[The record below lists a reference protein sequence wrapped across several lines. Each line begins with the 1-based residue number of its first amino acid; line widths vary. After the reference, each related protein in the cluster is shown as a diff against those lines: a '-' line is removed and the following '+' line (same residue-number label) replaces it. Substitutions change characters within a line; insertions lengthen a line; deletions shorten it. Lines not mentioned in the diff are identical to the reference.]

1 MTARDQILDLQQ
13 RISAAVIGQESVVAQ
28 LLIALLANGHLL
40 MEGLPGLAKTRTI
53 KTLAKNLESQFSR
66 IQFTPDL
73 LPSDITGTEIY
84 TGEGA
89 GGTFVFQQGPVFGN
103 LILAD
108 EINRA
113 PAKAQAALLE
123 AMEERQ
129 VTIAGKTHKLPD
141 LFLVMATQ
149 NPIEQEGT
157 YPLPE
162 AQMDRFLLHVFVGY
176 SSDEDERKILRLVR
190 GEDAGTAPTTNDVV
204 PAQAVLDARKEVLAV
219 QISETIEKYMVAIVA
234 ATRRPAD
241 YKDSKLAQW
250 LKIGAS
256 PRGTLALDRAGRA
269 HAWLNGRDT
278 VTPADVQA
286 IAHACLRHRLQLSYE
301 AEAEGITR
309 DAVLDELLKLVACR
323 NAHEHEP
330 AWRPPSGERFRRAPG
345 SVCEPARSRGA
356 SASRAGLQL
365 FAAAAGAFAARR
377 PARFAAARTR
387 PELRGNPSLPARR
400 RHPTD
405 RLESHPARAKP
416 KAAFTP
422 KSANAPCCCSSIS
435 ESRCFSAACGI

>member
-1 MTARDQILDLQQ
+1 MTVLEQILDLKK
-13 RISAAVIGQESVVAQ
+13 RISAAVIGQDAVVDQ
-28 LLIALLANGHLL
+28 LLIALLADGHIL

-89 GGTFVFQQGPVFGN
+89 GGIFSFQQGPIFGN

-129 VTIAGKTHKLPD
+129 VTVAGKTHKLPD
-141 LFLVMATQ
+141 LFLVLATQ

-190 GEDAGTAPTTNDVV
+190 GEDAGTATTEAGQV
-204 PAQAVLDARKEVLAV
+204 PAQAVTDARKAVLAV
-219 QISETIEKYMVAIVA
+219 RISEAVEKYIVALIA
-234 ATRRPAD
+234 ATRRPGD
-241 YKDSKLAQW
+241 YSQSDLAKW
-250 LKIGAS
+250 IKVGAS
-256 PRGTLALDRAGRA
+256 PRGTLALDRAARA
-269 HAWLNGRDT
+269 RAWLQGRDT
-278 VTPADVQA
+278 ATPADVQA
-286 IAHACLRHRLQLSYE
+286 VAHACLRHRVMLSYE
-301 AEAEGITR
+301 AEAEGITKEK
-309 DAVLDELLKLVACR
+309 VLDEVLKLVAV
-323 NAHEHEP
+323 P
-330 AWRPPSGERFRRAPG
+330 
-345 SVCEPARSRGA
+345 
-356 SASRAGLQL
+356 
-365 FAAAAGAFAARR
+365 
-377 PARFAAARTR
+377 
-387 PELRGNPSLPARR
+387 
-400 RHPTD
+400 
-405 RLESHPARAKP
+405 
-416 KAAFTP
+416 
-422 KSANAPCCCSSIS
+422 
-435 ESRCFSAACGI
+435 

>member
-1 MTARDQILDLQQ
+1 MEVRGRRAKDGDKKRMTMTAREQINELRQ
-13 RISAAVIGQESVVAQ
+13 RIGAAIIGQEAVIEQ

-53 KTLAKNLESQFSR
+53 KMLAKNLESQFSR

-89 GGTFVFQQGPVFGN
+89 GGKFVFQQGPVFGN

-129 VTIAGKTHKLPD
+129 VTIAGKTHRLPE

-176 SSDEDERKILRLVR
+176 STDENERQILRLVR
-190 GEDAGTAPTTNDVV
+190 GEDAGTAPKARPQV
-204 PAQAVLDARKEVLAV
+204 PAKAVLAARQEVLAV
-219 QISETIEKYMVAIVA
+219 QISETVEKYIVALIA
-234 ATRRPAD
+234 ATRRPGDFKEA
-241 YKDSKLAQW
+241 KLAQW
-250 LKIGAS
+250 IKVGAS

-269 HAWLNGRDT
+269 HVWLDGRNT
-278 VTPADVQA
+278 ATPEDIKAVL
-286 IAHACLRHRLQLSYE
+286 HACLRHRLILTYE
-301 AEAEGITR
+301 AEAEGVTK
-309 DAVLDELLKLVACR
+309 DAVLDEIVKLVAV
-323 NAHEHEP
+323 P
-330 AWRPPSGERFRRAPG
+330 
-345 SVCEPARSRGA
+345 
-356 SASRAGLQL
+356 
-365 FAAAAGAFAARR
+365 
-377 PARFAAARTR
+377 
-387 PELRGNPSLPARR
+387 
-400 RHPTD
+400 
-405 RLESHPARAKP
+405 
-416 KAAFTP
+416 
-422 KSANAPCCCSSIS
+422 
-435 ESRCFSAACGI
+435 

>member
-1 MTARDQILDLQQ
+1 M
-13 RISAAVIGQESVVAQ
+13 EQ

-89 GGTFVFQQGPVFGN
+89 GGSFVFQQGPVFGN

-141 LFLVMATQ
+141 LFLVLATQ

-162 AQMDRFLLHVFVGY
+162 AQMDRFLLHVFIGY
-176 SSDEDERKILRLVR
+176 SSDDDERKILRLVR
-190 GEDAGTAPTTNDVV
+190 GEDAGDV
-204 PAQAVLDARKEVLAV
+204 PATNGQIPAQSVLDARKEVLAV
-219 QISETIEKYMVAIVA
+219 QISDTVEKYMVALSPPPAVPATSRTRSSRNGSEWAQARA
-234 ATRRPAD
+234 APSPSTALLAPRPGSTPAIPPRPSTC
-241 YKDSKLAQW
+241 KPSPTLACATASFSVTKL
-250 LKIGAS
+250 KPKAS
-256 PRGTLALDRAGRA
+256 PR
-269 HAWLNGRDT
+269 
-278 VTPADVQA
+278 
-286 IAHACLRHRLQLSYE
+286 
-301 AEAEGITR
+301 TR
-309 DAVLDELLKLVACR
+309 
-323 NAHEHEP
+323 
-330 AWRPPSGERFRRAPG
+330 
-345 SVCEPARSRGA
+345 
-356 SASRAGLQL
+356 
-365 FAAAAGAFAARR
+365 
-377 PARFAAARTR
+377 
-387 PELRGNPSLPARR
+387 
-400 RHPTD
+400 
-405 RLESHPARAKP
+405 
-416 KAAFTP
+416 
-422 KSANAPCCCSSIS
+422 CSM
-435 ESRCFSAACGI
+435 RC